1 MPPPKVEDNGF
12 FEHKVDFIAEMNESE
27 NNSWDEGDSYLDE
40 YGDEFGFED
49 YYDEEMDKIEPTES
63 RFNDPPKSQS
73 EEDDDG
79 KIYDING
86 NEVIIEEPRI
96 LIES

>member
-1 MPPPKVEDNGF
+1 
-12 FEHKVDFIAEMNESE
+12 MNESE

-49 YYDEEMDKIEPTES
+49 YYDEEIDKIESSES
-63 RFNDPPKSQS
+63 KFNDPPRSES
-73 EEDDDG
+73 EEDDG

-86 NEVIIEEPRI
+86 NEVIIEEPI
-96 LIES
+96 I

>member
-1 MPPPKVEDNGF
+1 
-12 FEHKVDFIAEMNESE
+12 MNESE

-49 YYDEEMDKIEPTES
+49 YYDEEIDVIDPTDS
-63 RFNDPPKSQS
+63 KFNDTQKSQT
-73 EEDDDG
+73 EEDDG

-86 NEVIIEEPRI
+86 NEVVIEEPTI
-96 LIES
+96 QI